1 MFSCFRIQ
9 NVEENI
15 QNNDNQHIPI
25 IDTSENNDDAEMYN
39 KVYNKLF
46 LVSTEFS
53 KIKQRIQNMEI
64 KTNNNEIETIEL
76 KKELVYLKNDNNS
89 KFINTKID
97 SINDN
102 TVLFMSISNL
112 TETKKKFIQDIQ
124 ENTAYTNIV
133 FGIDHKYSS
142 SLNMLKE
149 MMKNNNEVIVLDY
162 LELIGKYTSK
172 IDNFNGKWDTN
183 PSKLGAYDWFT
194 NSEYSYMWYI
204 EDDVYSKNWDTFFEK
219 YISSK
224 DDLIC
229 KMRMSFPKWYYD
241 NWKVGSKLHAI
252 HLAHLYVHRVSKHF
266 ATCIIDSI
274 NHESTTSHHE
284 LYIPYVLYKYRC
296 THSYLN
302 KEDTCCSTTNGTG
315 DIVGYIKSDIE
326 CSTSNLF
333 HPVKNL

>member
-15 QNNDNQHIPI
+15 QNNDNQPIPI

-142 SLNMLKE
+142 SLNTIKE

-172 IDNFNGKWDTN
+172 F
-183 PSKLGAYDWFT
+183 
-194 NSEYSYMWYI
+194 
-204 EDDVYSKNWDTFFEK
+204 
-219 YISSK
+219 
-224 DDLIC
+224 
-229 KMRMSFPKWYYD
+229 
-241 NWKVGSKLHAI
+241 
-252 HLAHLYVHRVSKHF
+252 
-266 ATCIIDSI
+266 
-274 NHESTTSHHE
+274 
-284 LYIPYVLYKYRC
+284 
-296 THSYLN
+296 
-302 KEDTCCSTTNGTG
+302 
-315 DIVGYIKSDIE
+315 
-326 CSTSNLF
+326 
-333 HPVKNL
+333 